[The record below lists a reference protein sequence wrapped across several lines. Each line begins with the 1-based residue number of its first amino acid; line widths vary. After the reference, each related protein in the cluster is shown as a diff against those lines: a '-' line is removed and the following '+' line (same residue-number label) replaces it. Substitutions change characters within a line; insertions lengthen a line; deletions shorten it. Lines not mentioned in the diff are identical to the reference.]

1 MRVAFPKFGNSK
13 LPNSINFIWVI
24 LNVVE
29 NLNGTL
35 VAFSQFVQC
44 GIKASTSVISGSTI
58 VEKFTFW

>member
-1 MRVAFPKFGNSK
+1 MRVAFPKFGISK
-13 LPNSINFIWVI
+13 LPNNIDFIWVI

-44 GIKASTSVISGSTI
+44 GIKALTSVISGSTI

>member
-1 MRVAFPKFGNSK
+1 MRVAFPKFGISK
-13 LPNSINFIWVI
+13 LPNNIDFIWVI

-44 GIKASTSVISGSTI
+44 GIKALTSVISGSTI
-58 VEKFTFW
+58 VEKLTFW

>member
-1 MRVAFPKFGNSK
+1 MRVAFPKFGISK
-13 LPNSINFIWVI
+13 LPNSIDFIRGI

-44 GIKASTSVISGSTI
+44 GIKALTSVISGSTI
-58 VEKFTFW
+58 VEKIIFW